1 MKLIYNTIILIEE
14 INVYTDIRIESDS
27 YVLEPTESLLT
38 NFLKSIEFSTTKK
51 IDYNDLRKYAIIN
64 ILPLWNDALVVTV
77 NNKSAHIS
85 YYIVPNDF
93 VWDSNQQQVYNQLV
107 KNATHCRNQR
117 VDASRAYV
125 SLFYIATPNNS
136 MQFYIDTELLIN
148 QFIEGK
154 IPALEAFINSS
165 NIDGFD
171 YTTNGFSTK
180 SYYDIT
186 LKNQLNYLLFR

>member
-1 MKLIYNTIILIEE
+1 MKLIYNTIIPIEE

-38 NFLKSIEFSTTKK
+38 NFLKSIEFSTTKR

-64 ILPLWNDALVVTV
+64 ILPLWNDPVVVTE
-77 NNKSAHIS
+77 NNKSALIS

-93 VWDSNQQQVYNQLV
+93 VWDSSQQEVYNQLV
-107 KNATHCRNQR
+107 KNATHCRKQR

-125 SLFYIATPNNS
+125 SLFYIDTPNNS

-180 SYYDIT
+180 SYYNIT

>member
-1 MKLIYNTIILIEE
+1 MKLIYNTIIPIEE
-14 INVYTDIRIESDS
+14 LNVYTDIRIESDS

-38 NFLKSIEFSTTKK
+38 DFLKLVEFSNTKK
-51 IDYNDLRKYAIIN
+51 IDYNDLRKYAIVR
-64 ILPLWNDALVVTV
+64 ILPLWNDSLIVTES
-77 NNKSAHIS
+77 NMYAMIG

-93 VWDSNQQQVYNQLV
+93 VWDSSQQQVYDILV
-107 KNATHCRNQR
+107 KNATICRKQR
-117 VDASRAYV
+117 VDASRSYA
-125 SLFYIATPNNS
+125 SLFYIATPNDS

-148 QFIEGK
+148 QFVEGK
-154 IPALEAFINSS
+154 IPTLEAFINSS

-186 LKNQLNYLLFR
+186 LKDQLNYLLFR

>member
-1 MKLIYNTIILIEE
+1 MKLIYNTIIPIEE
-14 INVYTDIRIESDS
+14 LNVYTDIRIESDS

-38 NFLKSIEFSTTKK
+38 DFLKLVEFSTTKR
-51 IDYNDLRKYAIIN
+51 IDYNDLRKYAIVR
-64 ILPLWNDALVVTV
+64 ILPLWNDPLIVTEA
-77 NNKSAHIS
+77 NMYSMIG

-93 VWDSNQQQVYNQLV
+93 VWDSSQQQVYDVLV
-107 KNATHCRNQR
+107 KNATACRKQR
-117 VDASRAYV
+117 VDTSRSYV

-148 QFIEGK
+148 QFVEGK

-165 NIDGFD
+165 DIDGFD